1 MLTFLTGTNICKKR
15 EEIERRILSLV
26 DSGKRAV
33 LIVPQQSASDRDRDF
48 LLKYGEHD
56 SDILA
61 IEGLERFVAQM
72 LEDKGLS
79 TKPYVEKAARNVL
92 MSLAVESLLESL
104 DVYKRH
110 ASRKN
115 NIDILLSAYDELKQ
129 AGATSEMLRTTG
141 TGSTGRKVKE
151 LSLIF
156 AAFEALVNER
166 FSDSSDNIKK
176 LLDFLKTNR
185 CFEDCVFFFDDFRGL
200 THEQTRLV
208 SAIAKDAK
216 DVYFSVCA
224 DSLTDDGNEAFVH
237 SRRNAEAIRKCATAD
252 GVRVFEEKISSDTLN
267 ETAIDF
273 LRDTMFSQED
283 ISFDGNGDDITVY
296 TASDVYDECSF
307 VAANIKKLIE
317 SGKYRCRDIG
327 VYERSGNYTKKLA
340 VELKNCGIPVSE
352 DERRP
357 LSEYPLVRMILF
369 AGEIAAYGFNTQ
381 RVLSYIKTGIT
392 GIDDDECDT
401 LENYVTMWSIDG
413 KAWESEFTANPD
425 GYGISF
431 VEEQKEKLNAINDI
445 RKRAVEPLSA
455 MRAALSNGDAR
466 SCCTAVYSLI
476 TSTGAKGEYLK
487 LAVALNEHGAEKE
500 ALCCIRVWD
509 EVINALDVLYK
520 AIGENTVT
528 KTRFYEMLSLIL
540 SEDSLGDI
548 PSGLDRIIIGTADR
562 TRFLS
567 PKVIFVMGLT
577 QGDFPMS
584 TDRQSL
590 FTAKEKRELIAA
602 GIPLESIPENIYF
615 EERLIAYNAVVSA
628 KEKVYLT
635 SPLVSTSGEKKEK
648 SEVINEVLRRIPN
661 AKQIEFNEIKR
672 EDKIYSP
679 SSGLDAYA
687 LNIDENSEFTCSVYE
702 ALKHFPNFAGRIEA
716 VKFLHRGMPDEFS
729 DKAIAK
735 KLFGEKLYISPSR
748 LETYSKCPFMYYCR
762 YGMKAQNT
770 EPASFDARINGL
782 LVHKV
787 FEELLGTYTKEE
799 LTHLSYEERKQK
811 IDEAADEYIKEN
823 MGSTLSTDILRQLDR
838 QKRVLLDIFNRLIE
852 EFTNSSFEVSDVE
865 LEIKYDGEVEP
876 YSVKD
881 GDIAVTLHGTVDR
894 VDVFKD
900 GDICYFRVIDYKT
913 GLKKFKL
920 SDVFDGLNMQM
931 LVYLVAIWA
940 GRKGK
945 YSGYLPAGLLYVPAR
960 TGGVNVGREATAED
974 IKLQKLKNG
983 TMSGIILK
991 NESVLRG
998 MERGGEGIFI
1008 PQKATEKGLV
1018 GDMYTMDDMERI
1030 KKKLEKVIL
1039 SEAKNISE
1047 GVIPISPVNSGDYE
1061 ATCDYCSFADVCRRE
1076 SDGQCRSP
1084 LNMAFDK
1091 VIKELKED
1099 EESEGGENG

>member
-1 MLTFLTGTNICKKR
+1 MLTFLTGTDIYKKR
-15 EEIERRILSLV
+15 EEIEKRILSLI
-26 DSGKRAV
+26 DSGKHAF
-33 LIVPQQSASDRDRDF
+33 LIVPQQSAFDRDRDF
-48 LLKYGEHD
+48 LLKYGEKD
-56 SDILA
+56 SDILT

-72 LEDKGLS
+72 LEDNGLS

-92 MSLAVESLLESL
+92 MSLAVESLSESI
-104 DVYKRH
+104 DIYKRH

-129 AGATSEMLRTTG
+129 AGATPEMLRTTG
-141 TGSTGRKVKE
+141 TGSTGRKAKE

-156 AAFEALVNER
+156 SAFEALVNER

-200 THEQTRLV
+200 THEQTKLV
-208 SAIAKDAK
+208 SAIAKYAD
-216 DVYFSVCA
+216 DVYFSVYA
-224 DSLTDDGNEAFVH
+224 GSLTDDGNEAFVH
-237 SRRNAEAIRKCATAD
+237 SRRNAETVRRCAAAD
-252 GVRVFEEKISSDTLN
+252 GVRVFEERISSDN
-267 ETAIDF
+267 SDETAISF

-283 ISFDGNGDDITVY
+283 ISFDEESDDITVY
-296 TASDVYDECSF
+296 NASDVYDECAF

-327 VYERSGNYTKKLA
+327 VYERSGNYTKKLT
-340 VELKNCGIPVSE
+340 VELKNCGIPVFE

-369 AGEIAAYGFNTQ
+369 ACEIAAYGFNTQ

-392 GIDDDECDT
+392 GIDDDECDI

-413 KAWESEFTANPD
+413 KAWESDFTANPD
-425 GYGISF
+425 GYGVSF
-431 VEEQKEKLNAINDI
+431 DDEQTEKLNTINAI

-455 MRAALSNGDAR
+455 MRNSLAAGDAR

-487 LAVALNEHGAEKE
+487 LAVALNENGAEKE

-615 EERLIAYNAVVSA
+615 EERLIAYNAVVCA
-628 KEKVYLT
+628 KDKVYLT
-635 SPLVSTSGEKKEK
+635 APLVSAAGEKKEK
-648 SEVINEVLRRIPN
+648 SEIINEVLRRIPK
-661 AKQIEFNEIKR
+661 AKQIEFSEINR
-672 EDKIYSP
+672 EDRIYSP

-687 LNIDENSEFTCSVYE
+687 LNIDENSEFTSSVYE
-702 ALKHFPNFAGRIEA
+702 ALTRFPNFAGRTEA
-716 VKFLHRGMPDEFS
+716 VKYLHRGLPDEFENK
-729 DKAIAK
+729 DIAK

-787 FEELLGTYTKEE
+787 FEELLGTYTKDE
-799 LTHLSYEERKQK
+799 LTSLTYEERKQK

-823 MGSTLSTDILRQLDR
+823 MRGDLSAELLRQLER

-865 LEIKYDGEVEP
+865 LEIKYNGEVEP
-876 YSVKD
+876 YSVSD
-881 GDIAVTLHGTVDR
+881 GDVAVTLHGTVDR

-913 GLKKFKL
+913 GLKKFNL

-940 GRKGK
+940 GKKGK
-945 YSGYLPAGLLYVPAR
+945 YSGFLPAGLLYVPAR
-960 TGGVNVGREATAED
+960 TGGVNVDRNATAEE
-974 IKLQKLKNG
+974 IKDQKLKNG

-998 MERGGEGIFI
+998 MERNGKGLFI
-1008 PQKATEKGLV
+1008 PQKIGDKGLK
-1018 GDMYTMDDMERI
+1018 GEMYTMDDMERI
-1030 KKKLEKVIL
+1030 KKKLEKVIIH
-1039 SEAKNISE
+1039 EAKNISE
-1047 GVIPISPVNSGDYE
+1047 GIIPVNPVNSGNYA

-1076 SDGQCRSP
+1076 SDGKCRSP
-1084 LNMAFDK
+1084 LNMSFDD
-1091 VIKELKED
+1091 VIKELEED
-1099 EESEGGENG
+1099 EESEGGKNG